1 MIYEKKIN
9 GVKFTLVCEMWNDRT
24 SWGHKVTLYKNN
36 TLIIGTAKIR
46 YYNRTWE
53 RYQYQT
59 VIKSV
64 IFNTIAKIKAA
75 AKFVFKSLHHY
86 KVMTK
91 KRAAEFSEY
100 LKHDSEFYIYNELYK
115 MF

>member
-1 MIYEKKIN
+1 MIFEKEIN
-9 GVKFTLVCEMWNDRT
+9 GIEFTFACESWNDRT

-36 TLIIGTAKIR
+36 AIISTAKIR

-53 RYQYQT
+53 RYQYQS

-64 IFNTIAKIKAA
+64 IFNIIARIKADL
-75 AKFVFKSLHHY
+75 KIYFKRLHNY

-100 LKHDSEFYIYNELYK
+100 LTQNSEFNLYNILYQ